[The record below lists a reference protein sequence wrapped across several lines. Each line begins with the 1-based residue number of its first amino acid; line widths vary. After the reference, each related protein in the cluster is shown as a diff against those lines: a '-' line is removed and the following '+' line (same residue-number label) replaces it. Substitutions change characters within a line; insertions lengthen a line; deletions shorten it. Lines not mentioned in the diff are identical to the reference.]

1 MNYTI
6 IFFIVAALYILVAT
20 IVTLTSNYKDTS
32 SRKAGD
38 IKGSWY
44 YPTDWHK
51 CILAGLLWP
60 VLLWKESKK
69 FIQG

>member
-32 SRKAGD
+32 RKESGD
-38 IKGSWY
+38 VKGSWY
-44 YPTDWHK
+44 YPTDWNR